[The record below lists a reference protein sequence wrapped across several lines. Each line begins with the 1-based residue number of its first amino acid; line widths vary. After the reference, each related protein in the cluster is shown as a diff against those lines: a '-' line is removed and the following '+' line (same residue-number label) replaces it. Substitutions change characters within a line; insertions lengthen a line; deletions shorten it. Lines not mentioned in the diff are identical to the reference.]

1 MARTSIMR
9 NIKKI
14 AKKNMNRKEAYELG
28 ITRLTEAGIE
38 EAKSDTLLLMDG
50 ICHVTRNDI
59 LLHGEEVLED
69 NLTQAYLEALT
80 KRCER
85 IPVQYITGVQ
95 NFMGLDFV
103 VNENVLIPRFDTEIL
118 VEEVMKHLHD
128 GFSILDMCTGSG
140 CILLSLLHYSNDCVG
155 VGVDVSEGALSVAK
169 QNCEKLGLNA
179 SLLQSDLFTNVSG
192 KYDIIVSNPPYI
204 RSDVIPTLM
213 EEVKGHEPMLALDGM
228 ADGLYFYR
236 KIIEES
242 QNYLNGGGMLFFE
255 IGYDQGED
263 VSHLM
268 EETGY
273 KDVRVVKDYA
283 GLDRVVF
290 GRNIE
295 MLHNMRRGKNV

>member
-290 GRNIE
+290 GYI
-295 MLHNMRRGKNV
+295 

>member
-1 MARTSIMR
+1 MK
-9 NIKKI
+9 N
-14 AKKNMNRKEAYELG
+14 NMNRKEAYELG
-28 ITRLTEAGIE
+28 ISRLADAGIE
-38 EAKSDTLLLMDG
+38 EAKSDTLLLLDG

-69 NLTQAYLEALT
+69 GLTQAYLEALT

-95 NFMGLDFV
+95 NFMGLDFM

-118 VEEVMKHLHD
+118 VEEVMKNLHD

-140 CILLSLLHYSNDCVG
+140 CILLSLLHYSNECKG
-155 VGVDVSEGALSVAK
+155 VGVDVSEAALTVAK
-169 QNCEKLGLNA
+169 SNCDKLGLNA
-179 SLLQSDLFTNVSG
+179 TFIQSDLFANVSG

-204 RSDVIPTLM
+204 KSDVIPTLM

-228 ADGLYFYR
+228 EDGLFFYR
-236 KIIEES
+236 KIVDES
-242 QNYLNGGGMLFFE
+242 PEYLNGGGMLFFE

-263 VSHLM
+263 VSLLM
-268 EETGY
+268 TDAGF
-273 KDVRVVKDYA
+273 KDVKVIKDYA

-290 GRNIE
+290 GKR
-295 MLHNMRRGKNV
+295 

>member
-1 MARTSIMR
+1 
-9 NIKKI
+9 
-14 AKKNMNRKEAYELG
+14 MNRKEAYEFG
-28 ITRLTEAGIE
+28 IEKLTEAGIE
-38 EAKSDTLLLMDG
+38 EAKSDILLLLDG

-69 NLTQAYLEALT
+69 NLVQAFMEALS

-95 NFMGLDFV
+95 NFMGLDFM
-103 VNENVLIPRFDTEIL
+103 VNEHVLIPRFDTEIL
-118 VEEVMKHLHD
+118 VEEVMKQLHD

-155 VGVDVSEGALSVAK
+155 VGVDVSDGALAVAK
-169 QNCEKLGLNA
+169 QNCEKLGLSA
-179 SLLQSDLFTNVSG
+179 SFILSDLFTNVSG

-213 EEVKGHEPMLALDGM
+213 EEVKGHEPVLALDGM
-228 ADGLYFYR
+228 EDGLYFYR
-236 KIIEES
+236 KIIEGSS
-242 QNYLNGGGMLFFE
+242 QYLNGGGMLFFE

-263 VSHLM
+263 VSRLM
-268 EETGY
+268 EELGY
-273 KDVRVVKDYA
+273 KDVQVKKDYA

-290 GRNIE
+290 GYI
-295 MLHNMRRGKNV
+295 